1 VSIALCMIFYNYL
14 VYFFLFAGMV
24 LSIITRKLTVS
35 AALLGGIVGLL
46 IFEGGGYTGLIM
58 LALFFIL
65 GSGATGIGLKKKQ
78 ALGAADE
85 NKGRRTAGQ
94 VMANGGVAALLGAI
108 AWCKPETA
116 HIVQLMIAGSLASAT
131 ADTLSSELG
140 TFLGRRFYN
149 IITLKKDQPG
159 LDGVVSIEGSLTGA
173 AGAVII
179 AGVYSIGHGWNS
191 ELLWIILAGIIG
203 NLADSILGAT
213 VERKHLIGNNLVNFL
228 NTLTGALVCLLLFL
242 I

>member
-1 VSIALCMIFYNYL
+1 MIIYNYL
-14 VYFFLFAGMV
+14 IYFFLLAGV
-24 LSIITRKLTVS
+24 ALSIITRKLTVS

-46 IFEGGGYTGLIM
+46 VFEGGGYTGLVM

-65 GSGATGIGLKKKQ
+65 GSVATSTGLKKKQ

-94 VMANGGVAALLGAI
+94 VMANGGVAAILGAI
-108 AWCKPETA
+108 AWYKPGLTP
-116 HIVQLMIAGSLASAT
+116 ILQLMMAGSIAAAT

-140 TFLGRRFYN
+140 TLLGSRFYN

-159 LDGVVSIEGSLTGA
+159 LDGVVSIEGTLTGV
-173 AGAVII
+173 AGAATI
-179 AGVYSIGHGWNS
+179 AGVYSIGHGWNN

-203 NLADSILGAT
+203 NLVDSILGAMA
-213 VERKHLIGNNLVNFL
+213 ERKHLIGNNLVNFL